1 MYKRISQDAPGSA
14 VIRNFTVV
22 YKEFYRSSSDAI
34 VHNHVYTYTGVN
46 FVDEGAIARCAILNL
61 ALLH

>member
-22 YKEFYRSSSDAI
+22 PVMLWYTDL
-34 VHNHVYTYTGVN
+34 VYILTGVN
-46 FVDEGAIARCAILNL
+46 FVDEGAIARRAILNL